1 MEKEDELLFTMN
13 TRLTRVESGQE
24 KVIERLS
31 NIEKEIKEAP
41 AQKRA
46 TLLACISIAVG
57 LEKLIPLIFRGLS
70 LC

>member
-1 MEKEDELLFTMN
+1 MEKEDELLFSMN

-24 KVIERLS
+24 KVIERLTS
-31 NIEKEIKEAP
+31 IEKEIKDAP

-57 LEKLIPLIFRGLS
+57 LEKLIPFILRGLS